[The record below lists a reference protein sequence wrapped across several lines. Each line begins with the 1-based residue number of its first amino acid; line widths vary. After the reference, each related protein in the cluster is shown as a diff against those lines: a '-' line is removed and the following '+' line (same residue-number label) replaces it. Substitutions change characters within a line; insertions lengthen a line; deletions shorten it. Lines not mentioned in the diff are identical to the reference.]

1 MQNSDILRLPRYNVV
16 VAGGGPAG
24 IAAAIAAARLGQKT
38 LLIEANGCVGG
49 TSTAGA
55 LPFWLG
61 YMNGSVPFPQMMKQ
75 GLQYKDLPRPRRAV
89 GGIYEEIFQRIKKEN
104 GGIGPCRLAQTNRYP
119 GLDRLGCHDEF
130 TFDIEIGKRVL
141 DEMLLEAGVQLRYY
155 ARVIDAVRTG
165 NSVTGIY
172 FADKSGIQYVSADTF
187 IDCTGDADVV
197 HFAGF
202 ETYKGDKVTGEMTSV
217 SLVAHI
223 EQVDASQ
230 IEAYLNAGGDP
241 WFRDICKKAKA
252 EHPEA
257 DLPDALIIFPM
268 MQDGVFMVNGGTSF
282 SGYDG
287 TSGRD
292 LTEVT
297 LRGRQRARMLTEVLF
312 RHYMP
317 GASQCRLRLTASYP
331 GIRETRRIVSER
343 ALTEQDLL
351 NGTNF
356 TDTVAL
362 AGRHFDLDRKN
373 GQPFADAGKS
383 VRKGITAIPL
393 SCMIPQNAENLL
405 AAGRCIEAEG
415 QALGPV
421 RIMSTCMAVGQAA
434 GTAAVLKIRSRLP
447 LQQLDVKRLQEEL
460 RCQNAEIDL

>member
-1 MQNSDILRLPRYNVV
+1 MQNSDILRLPKYNVV

-75 GLQYKDLPRPRRAV
+75 SLQYKDLPRPRRAV

-317 GASQCRLRLTASYP
+317 GAAQCRLRLTASYP

-373 GQPFADAGKS
+373 GQPFADAGRS

>member
-89 GGIYEEIFQRIKKEN
+89 GGIFEEIFQRIKKEN

-317 GASQCRLRLTASYP
+317 GAAQCRLRLTASYP

-373 GQPFADAGKS
+373 GQPFADAGRS